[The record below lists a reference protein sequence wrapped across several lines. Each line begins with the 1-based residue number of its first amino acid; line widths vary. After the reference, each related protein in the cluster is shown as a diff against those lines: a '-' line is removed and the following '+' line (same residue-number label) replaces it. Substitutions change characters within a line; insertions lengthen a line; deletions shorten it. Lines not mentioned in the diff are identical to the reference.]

1 MDKRYNSFSAF
12 VVCIIFSLA
21 FPMHAYADSS
31 WHWISDTRPYDVLP
45 YVIVMT
51 LAIET
56 FSVVL
61 LGKVPRIGKVFCFVA
76 IANILSYLAPYLF
89 WYWFGFQ
96 GDGIYRTYAEFM
108 EHWPVFTVGILYTIM
123 TLAVEVPVVYKALKK
138 DTENRKRLL
147 WVIIAANLVTTLITY
162 LCEHHFCNGR
172 G

>member
-56 FSVVL
+56 FSIVL
-61 LGKVPRIGKVFCFVA
+61 LGKPCTLCVLVLVWIPGRWNIP
-76 IANILSYLAPYLF
+76 NIL
-89 WYWFGFQ
+89 
-96 GDGIYRTYAEFM
+96 
-108 EHWPVFTVGILYTIM
+108 
-123 TLAVEVPVVYKALKK
+123 
-138 DTENRKRLL
+138 
-147 WVIIAANLVTTLITY
+147 
-162 LCEHHFCNGR
+162 
-172 G
+172 